1 MTKVQKKSILTKED
15 VLHIAKLAC
24 LELSEEEV
32 QTYIVQLSD
41 VLSYVEQLEVLPT
54 KDVEATAQVTG
65 LTNVFREDEI
75 TPSLCQEDAL
85 KNAPEQ
91 YKGYF
96 KVKSVFGE

>member
-1 MTKVQKKSILTKED
+1 MTTVKKNSTLTKDE
-15 VLHIAKLAC
+15 VLHIARLAC
-24 LELSEEEV
+24 LELSEKEV
-32 QTYIVQLSD
+32 QTYLVQLSD
-41 VLSYVEQLEVLPT
+41 VLSYVEQLEELPT

-75 TPSLCQEDAL
+75 TPSLSQEDAL
-85 KNAPEQ
+85 RNAPEQ